1 MLKKLEGVDRI
12 YMDLSRDMRQAV
24 VNTVMNF
31 RVLQNAVN
39 FVSSLETVSFSIR
52 TFVLYSY

>member
-1 MLKKLEGVDRI
+1 
-12 YMDLSRDMRQAV
+12 MDLSRDMRQAV

>member
-1 MLKKLEGVDRI
+1 
-12 YMDLSRDMRQAV
+12 MDLSRDMRQAV

-39 FVSSLETVSFSIR
+39 FVSLETVSFSIR